1 METLIDLFELSE
13 PVVEKY
19 RESYRACVVTPR
31 ESMDCSVDSFEET
44 QATRRFPSPSSSHH
58 VSERR
63 LRARLWGTE
72 D

>member
-19 RESYRACVVTPR
+19 RDSYRACVVTPR
-31 ESMDCSVDSFEET
+31 ESTGVSLTDEGDRNVFGRSVPTAAPAS
-44 QATRRFPSPSSSHH
+44 
-58 VSERR
+58 SERR
-63 LRARLWGTE
+63 LRARLWATE